1 MRLLQ
6 PKFKQKRIR
15 SKQEAN
21 PKKTV
26 TDVRTDGRL
35 ERVEF
40 TGFFGRAWSQNKTAT
55 AITKTMTNQCI
66 SHIRVPY
73 LIQLK

>member
-1 MRLLQ
+1 MCGQ
-6 PKFKQKRIR
+6 M
-15 SKQEAN
+15 
-21 PKKTV
+21 
-26 TDVRTDGRL
+26 DGW
-35 ERVEF
+35 RVEF